1 MIDVKIKN
9 KKHTPEQVKR
19 RIIMD
24 AWDNRP
30 LPDNAFEDDPRADN
44 YDRHGNVRSGSNSN
58 LRQSRW
64 DLGEF
69 PPNE

>member
-1 MIDVKIKN
+1 MIKLNRKD
-9 KKHTPEQVKR
+9 ER
-19 RIIMD
+19 RAPLYIRQKLLME

-30 LPDNAFEDDPRADN
+30 LPTNAFEDDPSAED
-44 YDRHGNVRSGSNSN
+44 YDRHGKVKSGSNSN

-69 PPNE
+69 PPND